1 MAETTPVSVQRLDTS
16 ILPTNIFSRAYT
28 LYLIQQNTD
37 LTSVAGQA
45 SESAGAAAQANARNV
60 IQDQQITS
68 LNGRV
73 AALTTRVLAL
83 EVYNLRPKSEVVYSG
98 ISLTIPTVATN
109 FLTLLSTLTPSSGSL
124 LPFFDV
130 SSGRLVA
137 RNKNKD
143 LNFKASIRGT
153 YTSASGNRSMQIVFG
168 TTVTDTIVVS
178 RDAAVTTDD
187 VFINTFFAVE
197 ENDNIVSPG
206 ITMMINANGSAFTA
220 TQIKII
226 ATQ

>member
-1 MAETTPVSVQRLDTS
+1 MADTTPVAVQRLDAS
-16 ILPTNIFSRAYT
+16 MLPPGFSRAYK
-28 LYLIQQNTD
+28 LYVLQQSANIE
-37 LTSVAGQA
+37 SVAGQG
-45 SESAGAAAQANARNV
+45 SENAAEIAKANAKNV
-60 IQDQQITS
+60 QQDQQITS
-68 LNGRV
+68 LGNRLN
-73 AALTTRVLAL
+73 ALTTRVVAL
-83 EVYNLRPKSEVVYSG
+83 ELYNARPKSEVVYSG
-98 ISLTIPTVATN
+98 ISLTIPTTATN
-109 FLTLLSTLTPSSGSL
+109 FLTLLSTLTPTSGTL

-130 SSGRLVA
+130 STGMLVA

-143 LNFKASIRGT
+143 LNFKTSIRGT

-178 RDAAVTTDD
+178 RDAAVSTDD

-197 ENDNIVSPG
+197 ENDNIVNPG
-206 ITMMINANGSAFTA
+206 ITMMIKANGSTFVA

>member
-1 MAETTPVSVQRLDTS
+1 MADTTPVVVQRLDASMLPVGFSTS
-16 ILPTNIFSRAYT
+16 YRLYVLQQSANIE
-28 LYLIQQNTD
+28 
-37 LTSVAGQA
+37 SVAGQG
-45 SESAGAAAQANARNV
+45 SENAAEIARANEKNV
-60 IQDQQITS
+60 QQDQQITS
-68 LNGRV
+68 LGNRINAVTARV
-73 AALTTRVLAL
+73 VAL
-83 EVYNLRPKSEVVYSG
+83 ELYNARPKSEVVYS
-98 ISLTIPTVATN
+98 SLTLTIPTTAIN
-109 FLTLLSTLTPSSGSL
+109 LLTLLAPLTPSSGTL
-124 LPFFDV
+124 LPFFNTTT
-130 SSGRLVA
+130 GRLIA

-143 LNFKASIRGT
+143 LNFKISIQGT

-206 ITMMINANGSAFTA
+206 ITMMIKANGSTFTA

>member
-1 MAETTPVSVQRLDTS
+1 MADTTPVAVQRLDAS
-16 ILPTNIFSRAYT
+16 MLPAGFGRAYT
-28 LYLIQQNTD
+28 LYVLQQSSNIE
-37 LTSVAGQA
+37 SVAGQS
-45 SESAGAAAQANARNV
+45 SENADEIARANEKNV
-60 IQDQQITS
+60 QQDQQIAS
-68 LNGRV
+68 LGNRIN
-73 AALTTRVLAL
+73 ALTTRVVAL
-83 EVYNLRPKSEVVYSG
+83 EAYNARPKSEVVYSALT
-98 ISLTIPTVATN
+98 LTIPTTATN
-109 FLTLLSTLTPSSGSL
+109 LLTLLAPLTPASGTL

-130 SSGRLVA
+130 TTGMLVA

-143 LNFKASIRGT
+143 LNFKISIQGT

-206 ITMMINANGSAFTA
+206 ITMMIKANGSTFTA

>member
-1 MAETTPVSVQRLDTS
+1 MADVTPVSVQRLDAS
-16 ILPTNIFSRAYT
+16 ILPTNIFSKAYF
-28 LYLIQQNTD
+28 LYLVQQNTD
-37 LTSVAGQA
+37 LTNVAGKA
-45 SESAGAAAQANARNV
+45 NESGDAAQRANIKNEQ
-60 IQDQQITS
+60 QDQQIATLGS
-68 LNGRV
+68 RIN
-73 AALTTRVLAL
+73 ALTARVLSL
-83 EVYNLRPKSEVVYSG
+83 ELYNARPKSEVVYSG
-98 ISLTIPTVATN
+98 ISLTIPTTATN
-109 FLTLLSTLTPSSGSL
+109 FLTLLSTLTPTSGTL

-130 SSGRLVA
+130 STGMLVA

-143 LNFKASIRGT
+143 LNFKTSIRGT

-178 RDAAVTTDD
+178 RDAAVSTDD

-206 ITMMINANGSAFTA
+206 ITMMIKANGSSFVA